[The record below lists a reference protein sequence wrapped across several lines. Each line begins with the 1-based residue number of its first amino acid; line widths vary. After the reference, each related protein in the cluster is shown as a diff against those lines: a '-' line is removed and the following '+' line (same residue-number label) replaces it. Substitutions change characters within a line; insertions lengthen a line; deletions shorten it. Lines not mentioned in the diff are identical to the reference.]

1 SCGDDTIGP
10 GISTSNC
17 RGGFDFTVLFEES
30 FLIVAPASVLLILLP
45 FRVLNL
51 ARQPRLL
58 PRNAIHSSKLIA
70 VFLYSLLQLAV
81 LVDVALY
88 PQLQTRVS
96 IPAAVL
102 ALAAGLGLLV
112 ISHLEHTR
120 SIRPSFLITS
130 FLIVTLLFDIVR
142 ARTQWLFHNHV
153 ASAGLL
159 TVSVAITATMLVF
172 EAWDK
177 RCNFASLGYSFS
189 REGTSGLLSRASFWW
204 LNPLLRH
211 GSHDVLTQDKLPLV
225 HERLGS
231 ERVAAD
237 IRRTWDTANQSRN
250 HASAYA
256 CVRSLWSQL
265 LIITIP
271 KLLLVGLSFGQTYL
285 IQDAV
290 NYVQTVDTRPMGEGY
305 GLLGGFA
312 LVYVGLAIATG
323 WATQL
328 TFRMMASMRGQLI
341 LLIYARMIV
350 LPVCSVRESAM
361 ISLVSTDVQRI
372 AETFHLFLVNLVS
385 SVLQTAIAV
394 YLLYTQLGAVCVA
407 PIFVALGKQLIA
419 GNGIS
424 GLQRRWLEA
433 IQHRI
438 NFTSVVLN
446 SIKGIKM
453 LGLSVMM
460 RDHAQKMRDD
470 ELDISRRYRKF
481 QCLNIAL
488 VNLPQIVSTLAIFM
502 TYAIVAKLQ
511 GSQGMQVSQAI
522 TSLAALN
529 LLSVPL
535 ATLVWG
541 IPVGWAALRCFSRV
555 QEFLIQES
563 LTDARLGVTSIGGRT
578 GVPLQ
583 LRHNENLQH
592 QWLNASADA
601 ARVRLAQAS
610 FGWSTST
617 PQVVKDVTLVIA
629 RDCKLMIVVGRT
641 EALLPA
647 PLCAKMAGIRVG
659 PHRCCSSSYCQG
671 PGHCAALEA

>member
-1 SCGDDTIGP
+1 
-10 GISTSNC
+10 
-17 RGGFDFTVLFEES
+17 
-30 FLIVAPASVLLILLP
+30 
-45 FRVLNL
+45 
-51 ARQPRLL
+51 
-58 PRNAIHSSKLIA
+58 
-70 VFLYSLLQLAV
+70 
-81 LVDVALY
+81 
-88 PQLQTRVS
+88 
-96 IPAAVL
+96 
-102 ALAAGLGLLV
+102 
-112 ISHLEHTR
+112 
-120 SIRPSFLITS
+120 
-130 FLIVTLLFDIVR
+130 
-142 ARTQWLFHNHV
+142 
-153 ASAGLL
+153 
-159 TVSVAITATMLVF
+159 M
-172 EAWDK
+172 
-177 RCNFASLGYSFS
+177 
-189 REGTSGLLSRASFWW
+189 
-204 LNPLLRH
+204 LRH
-211 GSHDVLTQDKLPLV
+211 MH
-225 HERLGS
+225 
-231 ERVAAD
+231 
-237 IRRTWDTANQSRN
+237 
-250 HASAYA
+250 
-256 CVRSLWSQL
+256 
-265 LIITIP
+265 
-271 KLLLVGLSFGQTYL
+271 LLLVGLSFGQTYL

-407 PIFVALGKQLIA
+407 PIFVAL
-419 GNGIS
+419 
-424 GLQRRWLEA
+424 
-433 IQHRI
+433 
-438 NFTSVVLN
+438 
-446 SIKGIKM
+446 GIKM

-617 PQVVKDVTLVIA
+617 PQVWLAAQKPYYLLLCVQRWLVFVLDLIVAALAVIVKGLAIALRSRLNAGFLGLALVNLMSLSLSLTNLVQQWTLLETSLGTIA
-629 RDCKLMIVVGRT
+629 RIKDFCTNTPTEDAAAEFESPIATTYKISERQTTTTQSDDAAFGNKDTTILNMPLNDDDFSHGQRQLFCIARSMLKEGKILILDEPTSSLDQDIDAQIQRIIREEFRDHTIIMIAHRLSILMDFNYVAVFDTGNLIEFGKPID
-641 EALLPA
+641 LLR
-647 PLCAKMAGIRVG
+647 AK
-659 PHRCCSSSYCQG
+659 SSRFAELIETST
-671 PGHCAALEA
+671 